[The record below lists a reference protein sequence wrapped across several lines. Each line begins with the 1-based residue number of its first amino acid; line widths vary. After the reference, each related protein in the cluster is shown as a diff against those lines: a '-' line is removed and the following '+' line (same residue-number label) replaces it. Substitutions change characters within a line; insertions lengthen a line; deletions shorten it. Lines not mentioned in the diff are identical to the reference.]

1 MLLQEIQFPTPGE
14 VILDCRQPI
23 SVAVTKDR
31 GSKFRTP
38 SARFRSDG
46 PSGCLNN
53 PDNQVAALSR
63 QVGSYRKIPGGSE
76 EADAGTVSKP
86 D

>member
-31 GSKFRTP
+31 GSKFRTRQRV
-38 SARFRSDG
+38 SAVMG
-46 PSGCLNN
+46 
-53 PDNQVAALSR
+53 QVVA
-63 QVGSYRKIPGGSE
+63 
-76 EADAGTVSKP
+76 
-86 D
+86 